1 MSAEED
7 GIEDDDLR
15 LPGWPYEGTVVD
27 TIDPKGVGRVKI
39 NVPGVAEP
47 TGWAWPISAGGGAAR
62 RGTWSIPPLGA
73 TVLVWFVQG
82 SPDRPVY
89 IGGYWG
95 SNVPGAGENGGS
107 GSEAPERVRDI
118 PLAERASV
126 TVVETA
132 AWVIL
137 ADDRAPVLDESGDP
151 TEPTDGE
158 TLVVRHK
165 ASGTSIEIDGA
176 RRGIQMIADTI
187 LLRAEGQVTIDGLV
201 VQIAG
206 RPVRPDAGLI

>member
-1 MSAEED
+1 VSAEED

-15 LPGWPYEGTVVD
+15 LPGWPYEGTVAD
-27 TIDPKGVGRVKI
+27 TADPKGVGRVRV

-47 TGWAWPISAGGGAAR
+47 TGWARPISPGGGAAR
-62 RGTWSIPPLGA
+62 RGSWSIPPLGA

-95 SNVPGAGENGGS
+95 SAVPGAADDGGV
-107 GSEAPERVRDI
+107 GTEAPERVRDI

-126 TVVETA
+126 AVIETA
-132 AWVIL
+132 AWVVL
-137 ADDRAPVLDESGDP
+137 ADDRAPVLDEQGEP
-151 TEPTDGE
+151 TQPTDGE

-187 LLRAEGQVTIDGLV
+187 ILRAEGQVVIDGLT

-206 RPVRPDAGLI
+206 RHVRPEAGVI